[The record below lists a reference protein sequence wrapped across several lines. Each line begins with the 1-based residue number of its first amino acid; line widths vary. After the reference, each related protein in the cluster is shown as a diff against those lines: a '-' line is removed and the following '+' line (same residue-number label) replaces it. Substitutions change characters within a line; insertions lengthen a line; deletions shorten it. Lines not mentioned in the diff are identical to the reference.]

1 MKRIAFIIPYFGK
14 FNNYFNLWLESCR
27 NNPTVDWYI
36 LTDNTDDYHFPDN
49 VHKMKTTMVEM
60 KEAFSKAF
68 GFEVALDRPYK
79 LCDLKPS
86 YGYVFPEIIKGYD
99 FWGWCD
105 VDLIFGNIRQ
115 FLTDEIFDKYDMI
128 SRWAHC
134 TLIRNNEMNNK
145 LFMTRLASSLNGGG
159 YLPTYKEAYS
169 STKSYIFDE
178 VEFLFYAMHQR
189 LRIYPTDAIHYD
201 CSINHKD
208 IQLADHNKGY
218 IQSFGHDVFY
228 YNHGDLSLITANHNE
243 IHEQPLLY
251 AHFQKRSMV
260 NEVTDEDCYCI
271 ANNKFINIPKPT
283 AADEV
288 IRLTPRPIIDF
299 TPQKRFLQRV
309 KRKLFPKRFVQYY
322 HWSPALQRLKDEI
335 WIEKYNR

>member
-159 YLPTYKEAYS
+159 ICRHTKKLTVRLSHTS
-169 STKSYIFDE
+169 SMKLNS
-178 VEFLFYAMHQR
+178 
-189 LRIYPTDAIHYD
+189 
-201 CSINHKD
+201 CSMRCIKD
-208 IQLADHNKGY
+208 LGY
-218 IQSFGHDVFY
+218 ILPMRY
-228 YNHGDLSLITANHNE
+228 T
-243 IHEQPLLY
+243 
-251 AHFQKRSMV
+251 M
-260 NEVTDEDCYCI
+260 I
-271 ANNKFINIPKPT
+271 A
-283 AADEV
+283 A
-288 IRLTPRPIIDF
+288 
-299 TPQKRFLQRV
+299 
-309 KRKLFPKRFVQYY
+309 
-322 HWSPALQRLKDEI
+322 
-335 WIEKYNR
+335 